1 MQILGRETQDLKS
14 LPAGCPVIQSRCFV
28 AGGLLG
34 DVYPA
39 GGGKSSLIHTA
50 HMMGCIKFRKKKKP
64 KQNQRVVFPHK
75 YPSGELLI
83 RLSLPCKHNSITHNS
98 ILEIRNIILH
108 NCRRWTKWTSARY
121 YPSKPCLMIAIKE
134 LAPKRCSELYA
145 RTPGQLRTF
154 YLKQNRTAVPVASVQ
169 TLRVWTSSR
178 LYTFLAVVTSDPR
191 RD

>member
-39 GGGKSSLIHTA
+39 GGGKSSIIHTA
-50 HMMGCIKFRKKKKP
+50 HMMWCIKLRRKKKKTSELF
-64 KQNQRVVFPHK
+64 FPHK
-75 YPSGELLI
+75 YPCGELLI
-83 RLSLPCKHNSITHNS
+83 RLSLPCKHNSI
-98 ILEIRNIILH
+98 LESRNTILH

-121 YPSKPCLMIAIKE
+121 YPYKPCLMIAIKE
-134 LAPKRCSELYA
+134 LASKGCSVLYA

-178 LYTFLAVVTSDPR
+178 LYPLLAVVTSDLK